1 MWWTNHAKG
10 FALYSIIFLFNIR
23 YGIECQR
30 TWIDDRFGPLLRELR
45 VLLRHAIDPAS
56 DNAHKMNLLKQRGKL
71 QEKTRYPLLS
81 NCDTKNGPG
90 ARSVQVPN
98 SVHRLRPGDIDIIGA
113 MGDSLTAGNGI
124 LATTILQVS
133 TENRGK
139 SWSGG
144 GEGNL
149 QQFLTLPNILKE
161 FNPNLYG
168 YSLKDSLTIERDS
181 KFNVAEPGAMSRDM
195 PYMAKILVK
204 RMKHDPR
211 VNMTH
216 HWKMITLFIGSN
228 DLCSD
233 VCSYSNPM
241 DAIDFH
247 EANMLK
253 TFRYL
258 RENVPRLLLN
268 VVPALNLSLLTEF
281 KNLPPPCYTSL
292 TVACPCIIKRSKEH
306 NRFMDQ
312 LIKRWQKRDL
322 QIAARDEFNGET
334 FTIIAHNFFENLTYP
349 TLSNGDT
356 DLRYASEDCFHI
368 SQRFQAHGASLFW
381 NNMFKSVEDKQPLS
395 VEVFDQLSCP
405 TKEHPYLV
413 TRLNSEIDFSV

>member
-1 MWWTNHAKG
+1 MWRTSQVNG

-23 YGIECQR
+23 YGIECQH
-30 TWIDDRFGPLLRELR
+30 TWLDDRFVPLLRDFR
-45 VLLRHAIDPAS
+45 FLLRHITDPAS
-56 DNAHKMNLLKQRGKL
+56 DNEHKLNLLKERGKL
-71 QEKTRYPLLS
+71 QEKTAYPLLS

-90 ARSVQVPN
+90 ARSLQIPN
-98 SVHRLRPGDIDIIGA
+98 SVHRLRPGDIDIVGA
-113 MGDSLTAGNGI
+113 IGDSLTAGNGI
-124 LATTILQVS
+124 LATNILQVS

-149 QQFLTLPNILKE
+149 QQFLTLPNILRQ

-168 YSLKDSLTIERDS
+168 YSLRDSLTIERDS

-216 HWKMITLFIGSN
+216 HWKMITFFIGSN
-228 DLCSD
+228 DFCSD
-233 VCSYSNPM
+233 VCFYSNPM

-268 VVPALNLSLLTEF
+268 VVPALNLSFLTEF
-281 KNLPPPCYTSL
+281 KNLPPICYTTL
-292 TVACPCIIKRSKEH
+292 TASCPCIIRRSRDH
-306 NRFMDQ
+306 QRFMDQ
-312 LIKRWQKRDL
+312 LMKRWQERDL
-322 QIAARDEFNGET
+322 QIAARDEFNTET
-334 FTIIAHNFFENLTYP
+334 FTISSPDFFVNLTYP
-349 TLSNGDT
+349 TLPNGDT
-356 DLRYASEDCFHI
+356 NTKYASEDCFHI
-368 SQRFQAHGASLFW
+368 SQRFHAHAVNLFW
-381 NNMFKSVEDKQPLS
+381 NNMFKSREDKQPMS
-395 VEVFDQLSCP
+395 VEVFDQLNCP
-405 TKEHPYLV
+405 TKERPYLV
-413 TRLNSEIDFSV
+413 TRLNNEIDFSV